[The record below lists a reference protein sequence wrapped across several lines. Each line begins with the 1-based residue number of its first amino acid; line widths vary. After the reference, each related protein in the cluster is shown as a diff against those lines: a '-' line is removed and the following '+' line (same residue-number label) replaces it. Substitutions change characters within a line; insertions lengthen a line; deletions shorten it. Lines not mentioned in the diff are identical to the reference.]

1 MKGVRILTA
10 GGLLLM
16 AAWAVW
22 RVASQP
28 PGLSP
33 RQTRHVTVAAAADLR
48 FAFDELR
55 AQFQRGQPD
64 IEISATYGSSGMF
77 SQQLIRGA
85 PFDLFLSADRE
96 YPASLAAQGLI
107 LQGSQFTYALG
118 RIVIWA
124 PISSPLDLE
133 HLGFKAL
140 DDPSVAHVAVANPE
154 HAPYGRAAVAALTA
168 AGVFERIQPKL
179 VYGENIAQT
188 LQFVQ
193 SRAADLGIVALSLVV
208 APTVKDTGRYWIVP
222 TGMYPRIE
230 QGGAV
235 LARAADPAAALELR
249 TFMLSTAA
257 RETLGRYGFGLP
269 EN

>member
-1 MKGVRILTA
+1 MKGVRFLAA
-10 GGLLLM
+10 GGFLL
-16 AAWAVW
+16 AAWALW
-22 RVASQP
+22 RVAP
-28 PGLSP
+28 PSPGHSP
-33 RQTRHVTVAAAADLR
+33 RQTRHVAVAAAADLR

-55 AQFQRGQPD
+55 AQFQREQPD
-64 IEISATYGSSGMF
+64 IEVSATYGSSGMF

-96 YPASLAAQGLI
+96 YPASLASKGLI
-107 LQGSQFTYALG
+107 LPGSQFTYALG

-124 PISSPLDLE
+124 AASSSVDLE
-133 HLGFKAL
+133 HLGFNAL
-140 DDPSVAHVAVANPE
+140 NEPSVVHVAVANPE

-168 AGVFERIQPKL
+168 AGVFERVQPKL

-193 SRAADLGIVALSLVV
+193 SRAADLGVVALSLVL
-208 APTVKDTGRYWIVP
+208 APTVKDTGRYWNIP
-222 TGMYPRIE
+222 TDMYPRIE

-249 TFMLSTAA
+249 AFMLSTAA
-257 RETLGRYGFGLP
+257 RQTLERYGFDLP

>member
-1 MKGVRILTA
+1 MTRGRFLAA
-10 GGLLLM
+10 GGLLLV
-16 AAWAVW
+16 AGWALW
-22 RVASQP
+22 RVASRP
-28 PGLSP
+28 PGHSP
-33 RQTRHVTVAAAADLR
+33 HQTRHVAVAAAADLR
-48 FAFDELR
+48 FAFDDLR
-55 AQFQRGQPD
+55 AQFQRVQPD

-96 YPASLAAQGLI
+96 YPALLAAKGLI
-107 LQGSQFTYALG
+107 LPGSQFTYAVG

-124 PISSPLDLE
+124 PASSSIDLE

-140 DDPSVAHVAVANPE
+140 EDPSVAHVAVANPE

-168 AGVFERIQPKL
+168 AGVFKRIQPKL

-193 SRAADLGIVALSLVV
+193 SRAADLGVVALSLVV
-208 APTVKDTGRYWIVP
+208 APTVKETGRYWNVP
-222 TGMYPRIE
+222 TDTYPAIE

-235 LARAADPAAALELR
+235 LASASDREAALELR
-249 TFMLSTAA
+249 AFMLSEAA
-257 RETLGRYGFGLP
+257 RETLERYGFGLP
-269 EN
+269 EH

>member
-1 MKGVRILTA
+1 MKSVRFVA
-10 GGLLLM
+10 ASGLLLIV
-16 AAWAVW
+16 AWALW
-22 RVASQP
+22 RVVP
-28 PGLSP
+28 PRSP
-33 RQTRHVTVAAAADLR
+33 GQNQTRHVTVAAAADLR

-55 AQFQRGQPD
+55 VQFQRVQPD
-64 IEISATYGSSGMF
+64 IEISVTYGSSGVF
-77 SQQLIRGA
+77 SQQLVRGA

-96 YPASLAAQGLI
+96 YPASLAAKGLV
-107 LQGSQFTYALG
+107 LPGSQFAYALG

-124 PISSPLDLE
+124 PSSSPIDLE

-168 AGVFERIQPKL
+168 AGVFERVQPKL

-193 SRAADLGIVALSLVV
+193 SRAADLGIVALSLVL
-208 APTVKDTGRYWIVP
+208 APTVKTTGRYWNVP
-222 TGMYPRIE
+222 IDLYPRIE

-235 LARAADPAAALELR
+235 LARATDPAAALELR
-249 TFMLSTAA
+249 AFMLSKAA
-257 RETLGRYGFGLP
+257 RDTLERYGFGLP